1 MGLWQLLA
9 AGYDANPEL
18 WNSYPLSTTTIA
30 WKSNSFA
37 VILLRSD
44 GSFVKSWMLPKSPVQ
59 EIMAPGTQGSLGRT
73 STAIRPHALFD
84 SRAYVFPS
92 KATNR
97 SHTSVHGQNDA
108 SPQKRSKKT
117 KKQVADNKFEEYRKQ
132 LKNFAESSFATEKIK
147 AVYRYVSS
155 NPDIEVDL
163 PPGTDDKTFILF
175 AVEICGDPI
184 TNLWED
190 PAVYKAWSDYY
201 SSNISQNAKELALD
215 FVTGTQQQPSQSHPR
230 NILSSAYAAKLISAN
245 DALNFSFRGI
255 FHHPND
261 LQGQE
266 RDDFKNRFG
275 LSDAVTIGY
284 ESSQKAHQFL
294 RYLIAEHGIH
304 CGEQVIVPFANRT
317 GANSLPPPPVSDDD
331 EDWGDEE
338 ITTTADVMI
347 KLGANTGLDY
357 AKSLGKALVGFT
369 PDRLV
374 EAHAPT
380 AIAIFESATP
390 GRLSVTYYRELA
402 CDEYLENVRRWHESY
417 KWPIWRKAKDTGKPF
432 VVFGAPSFERILQA
446 AFGWPRGGQD
456 EKDKGYQKLKQRVRA
471 QLIRSVFDNAPLPA
485 DFVSNAIRRA
495 SNPLAVTN
503 DGQFDRN
510 RFISALAT
518 TCALVKHNT
527 QNTKE
532 SFNMSI
538 DLARTDRDYLYGRL
552 LGAADKLEEYA
563 LRKKDN
569 SRLVTAAIRYMQTFS
584 MRPATTWR
592 IIHDSLL
599 PYKQQVK
606 NSVADREL
614 QSIYANLSVEASE
627 NDSPLSG
634 VYLAGY
640 YHERSHI
647 DDLISKVRSRK
658 SDADISNDNQQ
669 EQE

>member
-9 AGYDANPEL
+9 NGYDDNPEL
-18 WNSYPLSTTTIA
+18 ARVDAGGLYPLSSTTI
-30 WKSNSFA
+30 SNQSNFLVIITLGPNGEFRNKA
-37 VILLRSD
+37 V
-44 GSFVKSWMLPKSPVQ
+44 VPKRNDKRGDSLQTFPIPVTQ
-59 EIMAPGTQGSLGRT
+59 ESLNRT
-73 STAIRPHALFD
+73 KEPFPHPLFD
-84 SRAYVFPS
+84 QREYVFP
-92 KATNR
+92 TI
-97 SHTSVHGQNDA
+97 NDGMVEV
-108 SPQKRSKKT
+108 T
-117 KKQVADNKFEEYRKQ
+117 KKNTQYKAL
-132 LKNFAESSFATEKIK
+132 LKEFAEFEFAPAFVM
-147 AVYRYVSS
+147 AVRNYIFDEHR
-155 NPDIEVDL
+155 NFEADL
-163 PPGTDDKTFILF
+163 PEGTKPKTPILF
-175 AVEICGDPI
+175 RVEEPGVANS
-184 TNLWED
+184 NLWEKPELFSTWHMFYTRKIKEESGQTLD
-190 PAVYKAWSDYY
+190 FIGGGQDTVAQFHPKK
-201 SSNISQNAKELALD
+201 ISLAAGNAKL
-215 FVTGTQQQPSQSHPR
+215 V
-230 NILSSAYAAKLISAN
+230 SAN
-245 DALNFSFRGI
+245 DKSNFVFRGI
-255 FHHPND
+255 FRHPDNCSKVE
-261 LQGQE
+261 QAA
-266 RDDFKNRFG
+266 FKSQFG
-275 LSDAVTIGY
+275 LTDAVTIGY

-294 RYLIAEHGIH
+294 RYLIASHGIP

-331 EDWGDEE
+331 EDWDQEE
-338 ITTTADVMI
+338 IITTADVMTKI
-347 KLGANTGLDY
+347 GANTGLDY
-357 AKSLGKALVGFT
+357 AKSLGKALAGFK

-380 AIAIFESATP
+380 AVAIFESATP

-402 CDEYLENVRRWHESY
+402 RDEYLENVRRWHESC
-417 KWPIWRKAKDTGKPF
+417 KWPIWRKAKDSGKPF

-446 AFGWPRGGQD
+446 SFGWSKSATD
-456 EKDKGYQKLKQRVRA
+456 TGYQKLRQRVRA

-495 SNPLAVTN
+495 SNPLAVTT

-518 TCALVKHNT
+518 TCALLKHNT

-532 SFNMSI
+532 SFDMSI

-614 QSIYANLSVEASE
+614 QSIYANLSAEASE

-647 DDLISKVRSRK
+647 DDLISKARSRK

>member
-245 DALNFSFRGI
+245 DASNFSFRGI

-266 RDDFKNRFG
+266 RDDFINRFG

-294 RYLIAEHGIH
+294 RYLIASHGIP
-304 CGEQVIVPFANRT
+304 CGGQVIVPFANRT
-317 GANSLPPPPVSDDD
+317 GAKSLPPPPVSDDD
-331 EDWGDEE
+331 EDWDQEE
-338 ITTTADVMI
+338 IITTADVMT

-357 AKSLGKALVGFT
+357 AKSLGKALAGFK

-402 CDEYLENVRRWHESY
+402 RDEYLENVRRWHESC
-417 KWPIWRKAKDTGKPF
+417 KWPIWRKAKDSGKPF

-446 AFGWPRGGQD
+446 SFGWSKSATD
-456 EKDKGYQKLKQRVRA
+456 TGYQKLRQRVRA

-485 DFVSNAIRRA
+485 DFVSNAICRA
-495 SNPLAVTN
+495 SNPLAVTT

-518 TCALVKHNT
+518 TCALLKHNT

-532 SFNMSI
+532 SFDMSI
-538 DLARTDRDYLYGRL
+538 DLSRTDRDYLYGRL

-563 LRKKDN
+563 LHKKDN

-614 QSIYANLSVEASE
+614 QNIYANLSAEASE

-647 DDLISKVRSRK
+647 DDLISKARSRK

>member
-9 AGYDANPEL
+9 NGYDDNPEL
-18 WNSYPLSTTTIA
+18 ARVDAGGLYPLSSTTI
-30 WKSNSFA
+30 SNQSAFIVIITLGPNGEFRDKAVVPKRNDKRGDLLQTFPIPVTQESLNRTKESF
-37 VILLRSD
+37 
-44 GSFVKSWMLPKSPVQ
+44 
-59 EIMAPGTQGSLGRT
+59 
-73 STAIRPHALFD
+73 PHPLFD
-84 SRAYVFPS
+84 QREYVFP
-92 KATNR
+92 TI
-97 SHTSVHGQNDA
+97 NDGTLEV
-108 SPQKRSKKT
+108 T
-117 KKQVADNKFEEYRKQ
+117 KKNIQYKTL
-132 LKNFAESSFATEKIK
+132 LKEFAEFEFTPAFVMAVKNYIFDEHRNFEADLPEGTKPKTPILFRVEEPGVANSNLWGKPELFSAWHTFYTRKIK
-147 AVYRYVSS
+147 EESGQTL
-155 NPDIEVDL
+155 D
-163 PPGTDDKTFILF
+163 FIGGGQDTVAQF
-175 AVEICGDPI
+175 HP
-184 TNLWED
+184 
-190 PAVYKAWSDYY
+190 KK
-201 SSNISQNAKELALD
+201 ISLAAGNAKL
-215 FVTGTQQQPSQSHPR
+215 V
-230 NILSSAYAAKLISAN
+230 SAN
-245 DALNFSFRGI
+245 DDKNFTFRGI
-255 FHHPND
+255 FRHPKN
-261 LQGQE
+261 LPQKQQAA
-266 RDDFKNRFG
+266 FKSKFG
-275 LSDAVTIGY
+275 LTDAVTIGY

-304 CGEQVIVPFANRT
+304 CGEQVIVPFANRM
-317 GANSLPPPPVSDDD
+317 GEKSLPAPPVTDED
-331 EDWGDEE
+331 EDWDDEE
-338 ITTTADVMI
+338 ITTTADVMT

-357 AKSLGKALVGFT
+357 AKSLGKALAGFT

-390 GRLSVTYYRELA
+390 GRLAVTYYRELA
-402 CDEYLENVRRWHESY
+402 RGEYLENVRRWHESC
-417 KWPIWRKAKDTGKPF
+417 KWPIWRKAKDAGKPF

-446 AFGWPRGGQD
+446 SFGWSKSATD
-456 EKDKGYQKLKQRVRA
+456 TGYQKLRQRVRA

-495 SNPLAVTN
+495 SNPLAVTT

-518 TCALVKHNT
+518 TCALLKHNT

-532 SFNMSI
+532 SFDMSI

-599 PYKQQVK
+599 PYKQQAK

-614 QSIYANLSVEASE
+614 QSIYANLSAEASE

-647 DDLISKVRSRK
+647 DDLIPKARSRK